1 MPRIGIILGS
11 TRPNRNGE
19 QVARWVF
26 EVATPHGGAQFELV
40 DLRDY
45 PLPHLDEPLPP
56 SLGQYQHEH
65 TKRWA
70 NKIASFDGFIIVTP
84 EYNHGTSGVLKNALD
99 YLYAEW
105 NNKAVGFVS
114 YGAVG
119 GARAVEHLRLVAGE
133 LQMADV
139 RQQVALSLLTDF
151 ENFSVLRAGEYSL
164 AALNTMLDQLV
175 AWTNALAPLRQ
186 FRDEAAA

>member
-1 MPRIGIILGS
+1 
-11 TRPNRNGE
+11 
-19 QVARWVF
+19 
-26 EVATPHGGAQFELV
+26 
-40 DLRDY
+40 
-45 PLPHLDEPLPP
+45 
-56 SLGQYQHEH
+56 
-65 TKRWA
+65 
-70 NKIASFDGFIIVTP
+70 
-84 EYNHGTSGVLKNALD
+84 VLKNALD

-114 YGAVG
+114 YGAAG
-119 GARAVEHLRLVAGE
+119 GVRAVEHLRLVAGE